1 MDETCKSYII
11 SYCENMFRSYR
22 NKMKAKYYDPYNTDE
37 ERLRYKPP
45 HLSDDE
51 WRWLI
56 NFWGTPE
63 AKVNIMIF
71 FSYSVSF
78 HTHLQIRSYLLVISN
93 LILHL

>member
-1 MDETCKSYII
+1 MDETCKSCII

-71 FSYSVSF
+71 FF
-78 HTHLQIRSYLLVISN
+78 HIVYLFI
-93 LILHL
+93 LIFK

>member
-11 SYCENMFRSYR
+11 SYCGKLFKSYR

-37 ERLRYKPP
+37 ERLHHKPP

-63 AKVNIMIF
+63 EKVNIMIF
-71 FSYSVSF
+71 FF
-78 HTHLQIRSYLLVISN
+78 HIVYIFI
-93 LILHL
+93 LIFK